1 MNTDWTGSLRD
12 RGAHSGATMIKWMAC
27 RLLTSM
33 PSRSQEIAVRQ
44 APPVLQEPHKSLA
57 HRPVA
62 SHKHRDSRSCKSC
75 PAVPAFRVP
84 ERETAAWTLPDSPSS
99 TRCRYGTSM
108 ALLATIARCQP
119 AACLRAIP
127 WERHSMDARRKDS
140 SIGTWSD
147 PSQPRLDD
155 TESDLT
161 KLCWDLAAPHAH
173 RSFIKKLLKTLTWF
187 SFLMRRCFI
196 YRRVCIL
203 LHSIW
208 LISAQKRWRIS
219 LRCSFVV
226 SYPIFYLL
234 NYVCLY
240 GMSLLFPYYA
250 INIK

>member
-1 MNTDWTGSLRD
+1 
-12 RGAHSGATMIKWMAC
+12 
-27 RLLTSM
+27 
-33 PSRSQEIAVRQ
+33 
-44 APPVLQEPHKSLA
+44 
-57 HRPVA
+57 
-62 SHKHRDSRSCKSC
+62 
-75 PAVPAFRVP
+75 
-84 ERETAAWTLPDSPSS
+84 
-99 TRCRYGTSM
+99 
-108 ALLATIARCQP
+108 
-119 AACLRAIP
+119 
-127 WERHSMDARRKDS
+127 MDARRKDS

-147 PSQPRLDD
+147 PSQPRVSHLLCIFVVLFLYWYNMISTFMKHLSCLNLELNFIWISRNRSDKAEVKHIIEVIWTRCDSFSFRLMSIFTFLMYPFIYFIFILQLDD

-226 SYPIFYLL
+226 PYPIFYLL